1 MLVDRSQSAALVDS
15 EHRRGD
21 AIVARPEA
29 RPAPLLWRIM
39 TPRACV
45 AAAAIRSLLPGVL
58 LVLVLVCVQ

>member
-1 MLVDRSQSAALVDS
+1 MSTGASPTPLVDS

-45 AAAAIRSLLPGVL
+45 AAAAIRSLLPDVL